1 MILHSSVGRMH
12 KLKILYIT
20 DFYYT
25 VSSGAKTSARA
36 HLKTL
41 QNLYGKESV
50 LVVALV
56 GKNIPS
62 VTEKEHIII
71 HGTHNK
77 GVLLWNCLCG
87 YSTYINK
94 SAVKEILEL
103 IKGRN
108 IDVVFVDNSI
118 LGLLIK
124 RIKTVYPYIPVLSYY
139 HDVKA
144 KLARDWMRNAPI
156 YRKPIM
162 YAMLSNEK
170 LTAEYADVNFVLG
183 DREEKLFVEVYGKK
197 PEAQLSV
204 YMDITLSND
213 FYIKKPNVKK
223 KILFF
228 GGYYRPNVHGIE
240 WFIKNVYPQ
249 LMCETELIVAGHG
262 MDKLNS
268 DSYPNGVVVKGYVES
283 IEEIYRDADIVISPI
298 FEGGGMKVKV
308 AEAMAFGKIVVGSD
322 ESYEGYQE
330 KIPDN
335 YWDKFFYRAN
345 TAVEFLSKIRQALK
359 SSAAERHFN
368 PEIRELYEK
377 GFSEKYAENVISKM
391 IGECTGDNR

>member
-87 YSTYINK
+87 YSTHINK

-118 LGLLIK
+118 FGLLIK

-213 FYIKKPNVKK
+213 FYIKKPNAKK

>member
-118 LGLLIK
+118 FGLLIK

-213 FYIKKPNVKK
+213 FYIKKPNAKK

-283 IEEIYRDADIVISPI
+283 MEEIYRDADIVISPI

>member
-1 MILHSSVGRMH
+1 M
-12 KLKILYIT
+12 KILYIT

-71 HGTHNK
+71 PGTHNK

-118 LGLLIK
+118 FGLLIK

-213 FYIKKPNVKK
+213 FYIKKPNAKK

>member
-118 LGLLIK
+118 FGLLIK

-213 FYIKKPNVKK
+213 FYIKKPNAKK

-359 SSAAERHFN
+359 SSASERHFN

>member
-1 MILHSSVGRMH
+1 M
-12 KLKILYIT
+12 KILYIT

-118 LGLLIK
+118 FGLLIK

-213 FYIKKPNVKK
+213 FYIKKPNAKQ

>member
-62 VTEKEHIII
+62 VTENEHIII

-118 LGLLIK
+118 FGLLIK

-213 FYIKKPNVKK
+213 FYIKKPNAKK